1 MDRPAFMPSTRVS
14 DMDDLVV
21 LDAALNFISY
31 GSVVLFVELLL
42 ERITEFLDT
51 IFDKFGVSAE
61 CCHGVE

>member
-1 MDRPAFMPSTRVS
+1 MPSTRVS

-61 CCHGVE
+61 CCHGVEQEFGW